1 MNAEAVCR
9 GEPASSNLLQARLG
23 EAVRRAESASRSLLQ
38 GEMRSGDALGG

>member
-9 GEPASSNLLQARLG
+9 GEPASSSLLQARLG
-23 EAVRRAESASRSLLQ
+23 AAVRRAESASRSLLQ